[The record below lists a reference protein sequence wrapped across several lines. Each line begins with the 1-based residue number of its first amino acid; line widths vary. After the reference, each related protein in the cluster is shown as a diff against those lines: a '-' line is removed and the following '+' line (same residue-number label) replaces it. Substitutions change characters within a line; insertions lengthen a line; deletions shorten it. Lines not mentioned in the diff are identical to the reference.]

1 MKALIVAAIVFA
13 SGRAEAR
20 TDWMRIGREVQ
31 GGAWL
36 HYEATILQQITD
48 DTAPVP
54 DQLILAGVRLH
65 GFLST
70 SASVAYHIGMDLAA
84 GGTLHGGGFAYDVA
98 LFPIGVGVRFGRTSI
113 ATVGLGVGAI
123 GATGTLDD
131 AVTLPLEVNLEMGS
145 GRLRLLARGRAA
157 YVAGAA
163 SRHDGAPSAPFA
175 DELDATIGLRVGHHY
190 EEYDFPT
197 GNGYFVGASYRELA
211 GAKFVGL
218 TIGYSID
225 LAQPRR
231 FRQPE
236 PEVIDN
242 RGERR
247 CDARGRNCVRL
258 L

>member
-1 MKALIVAAIVFA
+1 MRAIVTTVILVVA
-13 SGRAEAR
+13 SGSAHAR
-20 TDWMRIGREVQ
+20 TDWRRLGEELQ

-36 HYEATILQQITD
+36 HYEATALQRVTD
-48 DTAPVP
+48 AAAPVP
-54 DQLILAGVRLH
+54 DQLVLVGVRLH

-70 SASVAYHIGMDLAA
+70 SASVTYHVGMDLAA
-84 GGTLHGGGFAYDVA
+84 GGTVHGGGFAYDVA

-113 ATVGLGVGAI
+113 ATFGLGVGAI

-131 AVTLPLEVNLEMGS
+131 AVTLPLEVNVEMGS

-157 YVAGAA
+157 FVAGAA

-175 DELDATIGLRVGHHY
+175 DELDATVGLRVGHHY

-225 LAQPRR
+225 LAQPRKSKDPKDQDDKR
-231 FRQPE
+231 WRH
-236 PEVIDN
+236 
-242 RGERR
+242 RR
-247 CDARGRNCVRL
+247 HGRPL
-258 L
+258 